1 MEVHGDQAYH
11 LPSGSN
17 VPGKIDA
24 NPYVFYPPDDLR
36 KLLETIKDPEEL
48 KKIVSALKQWERQ
61 YQYPTYPWRK
71 TADFLR
77 SMAYNVMQAEHYFY
91 KLAEIQGPAQNL
103 NQYQDLE
110 VPDGFESIL
119 EPLISPYDND
129 NNKRFINNP
138 KERSE
143 RDLDFLMGD
152 FSAPKEPLFD
162 AVEPRGDGPD
172 PEGMEV
178 PFPPT
183 GGNID
188 GEPQGI

>member
-1 MEVHGDQAYH
+1 MDVHGDQAYH

-17 VPGKIDA
+17 VPGKVDA

-77 SMAYNVMQAEHYFY
+77 SMAY

-143 RDLDFLMGD
+143 RDLDFLIGD